1 MKIGKL
7 LILFAILSIAF
18 AGCDE
23 DEDPGNIMLPRA
35 DFAYTPS
42 TPREGEEILFYADPE
57 ENSGDIVS
65 WHWSFGD
72 PEGSTSTK
80 RNPYFTY
87 AAAGDYEVVLRV
99 MNAAGN
105 SMEVSRTVTVTP
117 PPPDEF
123 PANIAWSFTSNNT
136 VANIND
142 GSSAPVI
149 GDDGTIYYV
158 ESRAGAG
165 SSVLAVTDGGE
176 SATLKWVSNAFGG
189 ELPNAPSIGPD
200 GNIFINAWVDDR
212 AISKI
217 SAADGSILWSG
228 AIGTDV
234 SNNTPAVDSQ
244 GNTYHGSRAQGANGG
259 VFSWSPEGEKRWE
272 ITGVGAFYAA
282 PVISADESTVYF
294 LNTNEGKIWAV
305 NAADGT
311 QKWTEPVGLDAGIHG
326 SSLSMG
332 ADGTIYF
339 TTNTHV
345 AAVTDEGETGAL
357 KWAVEV
363 NDASNSGV
371 VIGPDGTLYTGS
383 VGGLLAMNPADGS
396 VLWTYDAE
404 IRESVPAVDMNGNI
418 YVGTT
423 SGLLLIVSPEGELL
437 KELQLGDD
445 VVNSPTIME
454 DGTVYVEATDKLTIK
469 LYKILVE
476 NSGVADSP
484 WPMKGKNVKNTALM
498 N

>member
-1 MKIGKL
+1 MKLRNL
-7 LILFAILSIAF
+7 LILYSIISIGMIA
-18 AGCDE
+18 CDD
-23 DEDPGNIMLPRA
+23 DEAQETLVTPRA
-35 DFAYTPS
+35 NFTYTPAA
-42 TPREGEEILFYADPE
+42 PVEGDEVAFTAAAVEG
-57 ENSGDIVS
+57 SSDITTWN
-65 WHWSFGD
+65 WHFGD
-72 PEGSTSTK
+72 ADSSLSVEQ
-80 RNPYFTY
+80 NPTFIYESPGT
-87 AAAGDYEVVLRV
+87 YEVTLEVTD
-99 MNAAGN
+99 AAKN
-105 SMEVSRTVTVTP
+105 VFKISKPVTVIKA
-117 PPPDEF
+117 EF
-123 PANIAWSFTSNNT
+123 PASVVWEYTTENA

-158 ESRAGAG
+158 ESRAGAL
-165 SSVLAVTDGGE
+165 SSVVAVTDAGE
-176 SATLKWVSNAFGG
+176 NATLKWASSAVEGD
-189 ELPNAPSIGPD
+189 LPNAPSIGPD

-217 SAADGSILWSG
+217 SAADGTILWSG

-234 SNNTPAVDSQ
+234 SNNTPAIDSQ

-259 VFSWSPEGEKRWE
+259 VFSWGPDGEKRWE

-311 QKWTEPVGLDAGIHG
+311 QKWAEPVGLDAGIHG
-326 SSLSMG
+326 SSLSMD

-345 AAVTDEGETGAL
+345 AAITDQGETGAV
-357 KWAVEV
+357 KWTAEV
-363 NDASNSGV
+363 DDASNSGV
-371 VIGPDGTLYTGS
+371 VVGPDGTLYTGS

-418 YVGTT
+418 YVGTAD
-423 SGLLLIVSPEGELL
+423 GRMLIINAAGELE
-437 KELQLGDD
+437 KELELGDN
-445 VVNSPTIME
+445 VTNSPTIAS
-454 DGTVYVEATDKLTIK
+454 DGTVYIESKDGDTIK
-469 LYKILVE
+469 LFKIAVA
-476 NSGVADSP
+476 NSGPADSA
-484 WPMKGKNVKNTALM
+484 WPMKGQNVKNTGKAR
-498 N
+498 